1 MLLFVAIVVDKE
13 VVYFSLDQRSSSGT
27 NVFIRQIIILYIK
40 FNVNIEMSDLISDKA
55 HVWK

>member
-1 MLLFVAIVVDKE
+1 MVIVVDKE
-13 VVYFSLDQRSSSGT
+13 VVYFSLDQHSSSGT